1 MTTSDKDTAAGSPEE
16 RGHPSQESNADA
28 ATLGVDNPEDRRGA
42 RSPFLDGREIGI
54 VLSPAQIE
62 HVVGAAL
69 DSGPP
74 NIAALLTGL
83 HAKQNISRVSLEKR
97 YSSELSEARLSH
109 SLLRG
114 LLVLSLLIDGSERR
128 ASDIAR
134 KLDMS
139 SSTAYRYVSTLLA
152 FGLVEQD
159 RFTRRYRLAAGLPT
173 EPPQRPTRPSKSH

>member
-1 MTTSDKDTAAGSPEE
+1 MTTHSDTAAESPEE
-16 RGHPSQESNADA
+16 RARLPKKGDPNA
-28 ATLGVDNPEDRRGA
+28 ATSVAGKPEDRPG
-42 RSPFLDGREIGI
+42 GREIGI
-54 VLSPAQIE
+54 VLSPSQIE

-74 NIAALLTGL
+74 NIPALLTEL
-83 HAKQNISRVSLEKR
+83 HARQNISRVSLEKR
-97 YSSELSEARLSH
+97 YRSELSEARLSH

-114 LLVLSLLIDGSERR
+114 LLVLSMLIDGSELGI
-128 ASDIAR
+128 SDIAR

-159 RFTRRYRLAAGLPT
+159 QSTRRYRLAAGLPT
-173 EPPQRPTRPSKSH
+173 EPPQRPMLSSKSH